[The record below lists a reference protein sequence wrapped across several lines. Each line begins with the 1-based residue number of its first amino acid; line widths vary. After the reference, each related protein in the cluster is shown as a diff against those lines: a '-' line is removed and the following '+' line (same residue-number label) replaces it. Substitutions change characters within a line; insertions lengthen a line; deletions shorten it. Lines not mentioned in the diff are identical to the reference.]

1 MEARSK
7 WAIFYKGKVIPV
19 GDDTIN
25 WIRRD
30 PTEIWGWFEM
40 DLMQA
45 WKNMFPLTETSK
57 NLGYLPLKDEAWSL
71 ISNPWWRFLTN
82 QIAVLLLRAI
92 RINIREAAFRKISDK
107 SGNRVNTASDSCEEN
122 LTGQACGMYD
132 DGALASSKAD
142 PVCGAD
148 DFNDHSY
155 QGFSR
160 NARDHQALNDTLSG
174 QNDVEE
180 GGDGSMDI
188 EGLRG

>member
-1 MEARSK
+1 
-7 WAIFYKGKVIPV
+7 
-19 GDDTIN
+19 
-25 WIRRD
+25 
-30 PTEIWGWFEM
+30 M
-40 DLMQA
+40 D
-45 WKNMFPLTETSK
+45 
-57 NLGYLPLKDEAWSL
+57 
-71 ISNPWWRFLTN
+71 
-82 QIAVLLLRAI
+82 
-92 RINIREAAFRKISDK
+92 
-107 SGNRVNTASDSCEEN
+107 TASDSCEEN

-160 NARDHQALNDTLSG
+160 KARDHQALNDTLSG

-188 EGLRG
+188 KGLRG